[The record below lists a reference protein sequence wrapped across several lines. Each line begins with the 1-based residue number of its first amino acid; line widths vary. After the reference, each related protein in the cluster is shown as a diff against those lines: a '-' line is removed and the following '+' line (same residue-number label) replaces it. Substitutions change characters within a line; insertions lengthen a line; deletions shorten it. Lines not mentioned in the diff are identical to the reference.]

1 MFKGLAG
8 DNIYS
13 VSPRHT
19 FKVTRPLLLELY
31 DHVMEVRVWNT
42 KDKLSARA
50 RYDRPKAFRLPAPSK
65 GPQQGEGDLPA
76 TGQPANLPVVSQD
89 HMRTS
94 KRGKRGGR
102 RSNLNVAT
110 AEADS
115 DDLNA
120 SIGNCTIQVLLF
132 LDWAMTSLDERVV
145 MKVELIIDACCT
157 DVWATVYFVL

>member
-1 MFKGLAG
+1 VFKGLAG

-65 GPQQGEGDLPA
+65 GPQQGEGDLP
-76 TGQPANLPVVSQD
+76 TSGQSAKLPVVSQD

-94 KRGKRGGR
+94 KRGRRGGR

-110 AEADS
+110 TEADS

-132 LDWAMTSLDERVV
+132 LDWAVISLDKREV
-145 MKVELIIDACCT
+145 MRVELIIAVCCT
-157 DVWATVYFVL
+157 DVWAAVYFVL

>member
-50 RYDRPKAFRLPAPSK
+50 RYDRPKAFRLSAPSK
-65 GPQQGEGDLPA
+65 GPQQGEGDPPT
-76 TGQPANLPVVSQD
+76 TGQPAKLPVVSQD

-94 KRGKRGGR
+94 KRGRRGGR
-102 RSNLNVAT
+102 RSNLNMT
-110 AEADS
+110 TTEADS

-120 SIGNCTIQVLLF
+120 SIGNCTIQILLF
-132 LDWAMTSLDERVV
+132 LDWAMTSLDKREV
-145 MKVELIIDACCT
+145 MKVELIIDTCCT

>member
-65 GPQQGEGDLPA
+65 GAQQGEGDPPT
-76 TGQPANLPVVSQD
+76 TGQPAKLPVVSQD
-89 HMRTS
+89 HIRTS
-94 KRGKRGGR
+94 KRGRRGGR
-102 RSNLNVAT
+102 RSNLNVAST
-110 AEADS
+110 EADS

-132 LDWAMTSLDERVV
+132 LYWDSL
-145 MKVELIIDACCT
+145 
-157 DVWATVYFVL
+157 